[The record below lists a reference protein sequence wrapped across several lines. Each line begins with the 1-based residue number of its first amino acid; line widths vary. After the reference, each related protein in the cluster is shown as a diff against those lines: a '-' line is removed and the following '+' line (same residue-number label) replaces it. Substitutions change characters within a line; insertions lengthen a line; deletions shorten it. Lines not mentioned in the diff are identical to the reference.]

1 MGLGDW
7 IMATADAKKVNDAY
21 GVRVKFGDGRNAYWN
36 EVFERNPRIAKELK
50 PNERFAWIANY
61 PRHRPYIDEITKDRL
76 IFNPDFKALAGE
88 LFKVKLKDWRE
99 AGKRIVFIPAPPN
112 PLWFHKDLK
121 WNENYLQQ
129 LRQSTD
135 REIFVKSAK
144 TKGLGDSINK
154 CYALVSHSS
163 VAAVEAALEGVPII
177 CTDTCPAYPIGND
190 ITQINDLQ
198 TPNRDKWVNTL
209 TYSQFTLNE
218 LRNGIAWQIIK
229 EMNGL

>member
-1 MGLGDW
+1 MNNKRIGISPQRLGILKQIKAPIRVFFGYDEKEE
-7 IMATADAKKVNDAY
+7 IEACRKRGEPFLYGDHAY
-21 GVRVKFGDGRNAYWN
+21 FNRGY
-36 EVFERNPRIAKELK
+36 ERGNFRLLYNTIHQTKELD
-50 PNERFAWIANY
+50 Y
-61 PRHRPYIDEITKDRL
+61 PSDRR
-76 IFNPDFKALAGE
+76 E

-99 AGKRIVFIPAPPN
+99 TGKRIVFIPAPPN

-163 VAAVEAALEGVPII
+163 VAAVEAACEGVPII

-218 LRNGIAWQIIK
+218 LKSGTAWQIIK